1 MNVFGERYMPVGSV
15 DAPDGELIDAI
26 DSFHA
31 RPVALLVRAVV
42 PGAGRDELG
51 AQTRAL
57 MSLPP
62 HPNVST
68 VRDAFFARD
77 RYAVVMDRPEGH
89 TLAAVLAARGEP
101 GLPVSAV
108 LGYLEQL
115 AAAVDHLHR
124 QRPPVVHGEVR
135 PERVLV
141 TAGDVVVLM
150 FAGAG
155 SSAGTASDI
164 AGFGATAVQ
173 LLTGSRPG
181 TARDAWSGAPMWEYV
196 DTDAAKHLSRILR
209 RALDPDPARRPGS
222 AGAIVERLRAWR
234 SADLPTGAVTF
245 LLTDIEGST
254 DLWEAH
260 PLVMASVIARHHEI
274 VADCIDAHDG
284 RQPRS
289 QGEGDST
296 LSVFAR
302 PSDAID
308 AVLTVQ
314 RALGAEPW
322 PEGIQLRVRAGL
334 HSGEA
339 EVRGGDYFGVSVS
352 RTARIR
358 ALARGGQVLLSQA
371 TAQLAMDRLPAG
383 AELSHLGRRALKG
396 LAREEDIFQ
405 LRAPG
410 LADAPLPALEA
421 AGAFAAAA
429 TRTLPRDVASFT
441 GRAAELAQLT
451 GAVTGAA
458 AGGGVVGIHAIDGMA
473 GIGKTTFAVHAAHRL
488 AGDFPD
494 GQFFL
499 PLHAH
504 TPGQRPVDPVDALAS
519 LLLTAGVSAQQ
530 IPPGL
535 EARAALWRDYLAGKK
550 ILLLLDDAAGHEQV
564 TPLLPGT
571 AGSLVLVTSRRRL
584 AALEDTQAISL
595 DTLPPGEAAAL
606 LAVLAA
612 RPGLGSDDTAV
623 GEITRLGGY
632 LPLAIGM
639 LARQLRHHPAR
650 TAAGLAA
657 DLAVARDRLELMRA
671 ENLSVAAAFD
681 LSYQDLTTDQQ
692 RLFRRLG
699 LHPGPDID
707 AYGAAAL
714 DDTDLATAR
723 RHLDGLYDQHLLTE
737 PANGRYRLH
746 DLLQEHARALAAS
759 DDPAD
764 CDAAVGRLLDY
775 YLHTALAASRHITER
790 STAYHP
796 LPPEHPPACA
806 PQLSTPRQAIAWLE
820 AERPNL
826 HAAASHAAA
835 RAQPQHAV
843 AIPAAM
849 GSFLRAHGH
858 WDQAAALHQVAL
870 TVARQAGDRA
880 AQASALVELGVVQH
894 LAGDYPAAAASHHQ
908 ALALYRDLD
917 NPLGQAYT
925 VNHLGTVQ
933 RLAGD
938 YPAAAASHQQALA
951 LYRDLDN
958 PLGQAFALGNLGIV
972 QRLAGDYPA
981 AAASHQQALALF
993 RHLDSPYGLAF
1004 VRHDLGVV
1012 QWLTEDYPAAAASLT
1027 EALALYRDIGDRGGQ
1042 AEALNSL
1049 GELLSRTSTSSRARD
1064 RHTQALA
1071 IARDI
1076 GHPLQEARA
1085 LEGIGQCHLRDGH
1098 PGDGT
1103 AYLRQALTIYQ
1114 RIGAPGAQRVQGTLH
1129 DRGI

>member
-1 MNVFGERYMPVGSV
+1 MNVFGERYVPVGSV

-68 VRDAFFARD
+68 VRDAFFASD

-89 TLAAVLAARGEP
+89 TLAAVLAVRGEP

-124 QRPPVVHGEVR
+124 QRPPVVHGDVR

-150 FAGAG
+150 FAGTG

-173 LLTGSRPG
+173 LLTGMRPG

-222 AGAIVERLRAWR
+222 AGAVVERLRAWR

-245 LLTDIEGST
+245 LLTDIEGSAA
-254 DLWEAH
+254 LWEAH

-296 LSVFAR
+296 LSVFSR

-314 RALGAEPW
+314 RALGEEPW

-334 HSGEA
+334 HTGEA
-339 EVRGGDYFGVSVS
+339 EVRGGDYFGASVS

-410 LADAPLPALEA
+410 LVDAPLPVLEA

-441 GRAAELAQLT
+441 GRAAQLAELT
-451 GAVTGAA
+451 GTVADAA
-458 AGGGVVGIHAIDGMA
+458 AGGGVVGIYAIGGMA
-473 GIGKTTFAVHAAHRL
+473 GIGKTTLAVHAAHQL
-488 AGDFPD
+488 APDFPD

-519 LLLTAGVSAQQ
+519 LLLTAGVGAQQ

-535 EARAALWRDYLAGKK
+535 QARAALWRDRLAGKRS
-550 ILLLLDDAAGHEQV
+550 LLVLDDAASHEQV
-564 TPLLPGT
+564 SPLLPGT
-571 AGSLVLVTSRRRL
+571 AGSLVLVTSRRHLTAL
-584 AALEDTQAISL
+584 ADAAAISL
-595 DTLPPGEAAAL
+595 DTLSLGEAAAL
-606 LAVLAA
+606 LARLSG
-612 RPGLGSDDTAV
+612 RPELGSGAGPA
-623 GEITRLGGY
+623 GEITRLCGY

-639 LARQLRHHPAR
+639 LAGQLRHHPAW
-650 TAAGLAA
+650 TAESLGA
-657 DLAVARDRLELMRA
+657 DLAAAAGRLELMQA

-681 LSYQDLTTDQQ
+681 LSYQDLTTGQQ

-723 RHLDGLYDQHLLTE
+723 RHLDDLYDQHLLTE
-737 PANGRYRLH
+737 PASGRYRLH
-746 DLLQEHARALAAS
+746 DLLREHARALAAA

-775 YLHTALAASRHITER
+775 YLHTALAASRHAPER
-790 STAYHP
+790 STGSDP
-796 LPPEHPPACA
+796 LPPGQPPACA
-806 PQLSTPRQAIAWLE
+806 PQLSTPRQAAAWLE
-820 AERPNL
+820 TERPNL
-826 HAAASHAAA
+826 HAAASCAAA
-835 RAQPQHAV
+835 WGRPLHAV

-849 GSFLRAHGH
+849 VGFLRAHGH
-858 WDQAAALHQVAL
+858 WDQAAALHQTAV
-870 TVARQAGDRA
+870 TVARQAGDRP

-894 LAGDYPAAAASHHQ
+894 LAGDYPAAAASHQQ
-908 ALALYRDLD
+908 ALALFRDLD
-917 NPLGQAYT
+917 NPLGQAYA

-938 YPAAAASHQQALA
+938 YPAAAVSHQE
-951 LYRDLDN
+951 
-958 PLGQAFALGNLGIV
+958 
-972 QRLAGDYPA
+972 
-981 AAASHQQALALF
+981 ALALF
-993 RHLDSPYGLAF
+993 RDLDNLYGQAF

-1012 QWLTEDYPAAAASLT
+1012 QRLTGDYTAAAASLT
-1027 EALALYRDIGDRGGQ
+1027 EALALYRDIGDQGGE

-1064 RHTQALA
+1064 HHTQALA

-1085 LEGIGQCHLRDGH
+1085 LEGIGQCHLQDGN

-1114 RIGAPGAQRVQGTLH
+1114 RIGAPAAQRVQGTLH
-1129 DRGI
+1129 DHGI